1 MISTVGSG
9 LPSSGLSTSIR
20 LMVGATL
27 LGCVILRPS
36 LPYVANIGILTMTSC
51 EEVAVP
57 STWICVVSESG
68 GQGQIFQAQLG
79 IILLRGQAES
89 YLPARLFPCSRV
101 ISWCLVAMNSY
112 LLHDANIPVW
122 RSLEKLGIVRGSCRV
137 APTPRGLLR
146 VSRKH
151 PNTKQRSSSAEPTDI
166 VPTSPIGICVS
177 SLEVKP
183 PKSEVEQLRQASQL
197 TSSGEHAKIR

>member
-1 MISTVGSG
+1 
-9 LPSSGLSTSIR
+9 
-20 LMVGATL
+20 
-27 LGCVILRPS
+27 
-36 LPYVANIGILTMTSC
+36 MTSC
-51 EEVAVP
+51 EEVAGL

-68 GQGQIFQAQLG
+68 GQGQFFQAQLG

-101 ISWCLVAMNSY
+101 ISRCLVAMNSY
-112 LLHDANIPVW
+112 LLRDASIPVW

-146 VSRKH
+146 VSRKY
-151 PNTKQRSSSAEPTDI
+151 PNTKQRGSSTEPTDT
-166 VPTSPIGICVS
+166 VTTSQIGVCVS

-183 PKSEVEQLRQASQL
+183 PESEVEQLSLVPQL